1 MAIRQRLITT
11 ANPIQD
17 DIDSLRAANEIH
29 QEAAE
34 NVVRRIRPV
43 ALSEMRHYPRPT
55 VHPFEFATPK
65 SQRWYWAAVNGRIP
79 GVVIPS
85 AGGR

>member
-43 ALSEMRHYPRPT
+43 ALSEMRHYPRP
-55 VHPFEFATPK
+55 
-65 SQRWYWAAVNGRIP
+65 
-79 GVVIPS
+79 VIVTGKP
-85 AGGR
+85 